1 MIVDLHVH
9 TTHGSADS
17 NLTPQ
22 ELVQEAQRIGLDGA
36 CLTEHGGPWDRF
48 KIQQFTNQLEDLLI
62 VPALEIES
70 TVGHITI
77 FGLDRYISGIRD
89 PIELRR
95 IADNVGAY
103 VVLAHPFRN
112 LFLKK
117 PMANNLLFRG
127 RDRMPTTVEEV
138 IEHPIF
144 ELVNA
149 IEVANGGN
157 SDDENKFA
165 WDVAQHLGKPMVG
178 GSDAH
183 SVHGLGRCVTVFPEH
198 ISTTTQFLDALHAGN
213 FYPATGLL
221 SGNLQQFTSRND

>member
-9 TTHGSADS
+9 TTYGSADS

-22 ELVQEAQRIGLDGA
+22 ELLQEAQRIGLDGA
-36 CLTEHGGPWDRF
+36 CLTEHGRPWDRF
-48 KIQQFTNQLEDLLI
+48 GIQQLTHELEDLLI

-70 TVGHITI
+70 TVGHITV
-77 FGLDRYISGIRD
+77 FGLDRYVSGIRD

-95 IADNVGAY
+95 IADKVGAY

-112 LFLKK
+112 MFLKK
-117 PMANNLLFRG
+117 PMANNLLFQG
-127 RDRMPTTVEEV
+127 RDPMPTTVEEV
-138 IEHPIF
+138 IKHPIF

-157 SDDENKFA
+157 SNNENKFA

-183 SVHGLGRCVTVFPEH
+183 SIHGLGRCVTVFPKR
-198 ISTTTQFLDALHAGN
+198 ISSATQFLEALHTGN
-213 FYPATGLL
+213 FYPATGLSL
-221 SGNLQQFTSRND
+221 GNLQRFPSCND